1 MLEAGAR
8 RRRLWRRAAGSSLLS
23 TCRGRPSSHGPQ
35 ESKLLPLLSAQWR
48 LQDLAARLFQK
59 GLEGLV
65 CLEGF
70 PVEGIT
76 ALWACILRRTKPRVP
91 LRVGPRVQR
100 GNHLCIIAP
109 HGETPAPG
117 AHWGGG
123 LHLEVSSGHL
133 PHRLTGWTTPVMR
146 SDCHWKPNIFEH
158 FISSPIGVD
167 PVAKS
172 SSQDTLQARCLTHC
186 TQSQVQA
193 SLSPRTHLGLSH
205 LLCLP
210 PPPHRS

>member
-1 MLEAGAR
+1 M
-8 RRRLWRRAAGSSLLS
+8 
-23 TCRGRPSSHGPQ
+23 
-35 ESKLLPLLSAQWR
+35 
-48 LQDLAARLFQK
+48 AARLFQK

-76 ALWACILRRTKPRVP
+76 ALWACVLRRTKPRVP

-109 HGETPAPG
+109 HGEMPALG

-186 TQSQVQA
+186 TQSQVPA

-210 PPPHRS
+210 TPPPQKLVPCPCSHLTHPEDDAPETWPAVCPDIPHRHLTAALNSCC